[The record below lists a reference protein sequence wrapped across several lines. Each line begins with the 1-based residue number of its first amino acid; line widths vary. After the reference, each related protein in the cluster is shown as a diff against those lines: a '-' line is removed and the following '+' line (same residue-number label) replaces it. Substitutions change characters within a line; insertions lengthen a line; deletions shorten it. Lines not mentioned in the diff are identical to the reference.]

1 MGQYQQLD
9 SPSTRDDG
17 ILRRTTSED
26 SPRRHNGG
34 HAGNDSDSDLD
45 ALLDEDPM
53 DNDFHQMEMMSD
65 SESKEPAAVKKNK
78 WIKHAL
84 KCTAYLLCWYTFS
97 LSLTLYNKWMFDPSK
112 LDFRFPLFATGIH
125 QLVQTAFAT
134 AVIAAFPRRFNPR
147 VVATEKG
154 EVYVPLTWREY
165 VYKMGPCGLATGGD
179 IGMGNISLK
188 YITVSF
194 YTMVKSS
201 SLGWVMIFGF
211 MFRIEKPNV
220 KLISVVMVLMI
231 GVVMMVAGET
241 KFHLIGFLLVLGA
254 AVLSGLRWAL
264 TQLLLTRCPATTNPF
279 STIQNVAPMMALCLF
294 LFALI
299 VEGPVTFLTSHFWAD
314 QGLLWGIFL
323 MIIPGLFAFFLTVAE
338 YALLQETSVIT
349 LSIGGIFKEILTIV
363 ASALIYDDTMS
374 VVNTIGLVVSLLA
387 IVAYNWYRWQTFE
400 E

>member
-9 SPSTRDDG
+9 SPSRDDG
-17 ILRRTTSED
+17 VMRRNTSED
-26 SPRRHNGG
+26 SGHRHQ
-34 HAGNDSDSDLD
+34 NDSDSDLD
-45 ALLDEDPM
+45 ALLEDDPM
-53 DNDFHQMEMMSD
+53 DFHQMEMSD
-65 SESKEPAAVKKNK
+65 ESKDAVAVKKNK

-165 VYKMGPCGLATGGD
+165 IYKMGPCGLATGGD

-220 KLISVVMVLMI
+220 KLISVVLVLMI

-294 LFALI
+294 LFALL
-299 VEGPVTFLTSHFWAD
+299 VEGPVTFVTSHFWDD

-374 VVNTIGLVVSLLA
+374 VVNTIGLVISLLA
-387 IVAYNWYRWQTFE
+387 IIAYNWYRWQTFE